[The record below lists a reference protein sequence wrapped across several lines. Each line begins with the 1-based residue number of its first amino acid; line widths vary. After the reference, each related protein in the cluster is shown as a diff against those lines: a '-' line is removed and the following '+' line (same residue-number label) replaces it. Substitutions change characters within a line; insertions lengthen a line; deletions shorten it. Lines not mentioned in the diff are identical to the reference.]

1 MKYCD
6 HRITQQVRAMEI
18 HTAQTAEIL
27 SGGTPSRRADV
38 PQHLHPRRRL
48 ATVRQTT
55 QAYAG
60 LFTEQGIRDLIFKA
74 EDRFNFRGDRIKGNG
89 LADHGAIV
97 RLGRRVLIDLDGF
110 ESWLDSHKAR

>member
-1 MKYCD
+1 MQ
-6 HRITQQVRAMEI
+6 TQ
-18 HTAQTAEIL
+18 TAQPAQI
-27 SGGTPSRRADV
+27 PA
-38 PQHLHPRRRL
+38 HLQPRNRL
-48 ATVRQTT
+48 ATVRQTAE
-55 QAYAG
+55 AYCG

-89 LADHGAIV
+89 LAEHGAIV